1 MKLTKYLAVGL
12 LSASLIAMELIWT
25 RIFSAE
31 FFYTFAFLILSL
43 AILGLGLGALS
54 LRFFPKLDDE
64 KRIPS
69 YIALSSLMII
79 IGPVLVFQL
88 GINFPTLFSDFSE
101 IVKLIFALFLLGAP
115 YFLGGI
121 ALAVIFKNHSSDM
134 PKIYMFDLAGAGIG
148 VLLAIIFMNLIGT
161 QQTAVWAALPAIAAA
176 FLFTSKKITPL
187 PVMSAL
193 LMIILSFYA
202 SDTLRTNREEPARV
216 IFEHWDAMAKL
227 KIYEY
232 KPGYRGINIDNHAS
246 TTVIGLPGGYN
257 DSLLKLYD
265 YFGINIGYLIRQFK
279 HTDFLALGSGGGK
292 DVAHALAEGAE
303 KVYAV
308 EVNPQINY
316 LVTEG
321 ELADFT
327 GNLMNDPRVEVVTE
341 DARAFVRKYENKFD
355 VIFAFSANSYAALA
369 SGAFALAENYLF
381 TVEAFEDYW
390 HSLSDSGYLVMEH
403 HFYVPRLVSEMM
415 EAAKDL
421 GIDDIKKHIAVYDMP
436 EWRRKLLLVS
446 KKPLDR
452 ETITHAIGGLGPDF
466 HNIQLLFPPQPATKD
481 NIINQIIQRGWEEVA
496 DEVPYDISPS
506 YDDRPYT
513 PQMGLWKNFTLDKL
527 KKLEGFEEFFGFP
540 LAKMIII
547 LILIIVSFI
556 IVPLNLLPFL
566 RNGRKMKT
574 PAWMYFFFIGMGF
587 MMVEVIMIQKYTL
600 FIGPSIYSIV
610 TILLTMLLFSGMGSR
625 FSAKLKPA
633 AVFGG
638 IIILL
643 LIDVFAFTELIYV
656 LEGLDLELRIFFT
669 VLFLAPVSFLMGMPF
684 PKGAVRAG
692 NFTDWGFA
700 VNGAASVLGSTLI
713 VLIAF
718 SYGFRVALLLG
729 AGMYALAYLVINRSG
744 QWK

>member
-54 LRFFPKLDDE
+54 LRFFPKLDNE
-64 KRIPS
+64 KRIAS
-69 YIALSSLMII
+69 YISLSSLMII

-88 GINFPTLFSDFSE
+88 GINFPTLFSNFSE

-121 ALAVIFKNHSSDM
+121 ALAVIFKNYSEDM
-134 PKIYMFDLAGAGIG
+134 PKIYMYDLAGAGIG
-148 VLLAIIFMNLIGT
+148 VFLAIIFMNVIGT

-176 FLFTSKKITPL
+176 FLFTSKKISPL
-187 PVMSAL
+187 PVIAAV

-202 SDTLRTNREEPARV
+202 SDTLRTKKDEPARV
-216 IFEHWDAMAKL
+216 IYEHWDAMAKL

-232 KPGYRGINIDNHAS
+232 NQMYRGINIDNHAS
-246 TTVIGLPGGYN
+246 TTVIGFPGGYN
-257 DSLLKLYD
+257 DSLLQIHD
-265 YFGINIGYLIRQFK
+265 YFGINIGYLIRQFE

-308 EVNPQINY
+308 EVNPHINY

-321 ELADFT
+321 DLSRFT

-341 DARAFVRKYENKFD
+341 DARAYVRKYEDKFD

-415 EAAKDL
+415 EAAENL

-446 KKPLDR
+446 KKPLDKQ
-452 ETITHAIGGLGPDF
+452 TISYAVGGLGPEF

-481 NIINQIIQRGWEEVA
+481 NVINQIIQRGWEEVA

-506 YDDRPYT
+506 YDDRPFT
-513 PQMGLWKNFTLDKL
+513 PQMGLWKNFTMEKLD
-527 KKLEGFEEFFGFP
+527 KLEGFEEFFGFP
-540 LAKMIII
+540 LSKMIIL
-547 LILIIVSFI
+547 LILIIVSFV

-566 RNGRKMKT
+566 KKGKKMKA

-600 FIGPSIYSIV
+600 FIGPSVYSIV
-610 TILLTMLLFSGMGSR
+610 TILLSMLIISGIGSR

-643 LIDVFAFTELIYV
+643 LIDIFVFTELIYV
-656 LEGLDLELRIFFT
+656 LEGLGLPFRIFFT
-669 VLFLAPVSFLMGMPF
+669 ALFLAPVSFLMGMPF
-684 PKGAVRAG
+684 PKGALRAG
-692 NFTDWGFA
+692 AFTDWGFA

-718 SYGFRVALLLG
+718 SYGFKVSLLLG
-729 AGMYALAYLVINRSG
+729 AAMYAFAFLIMRNPG
-744 QWK
+744 EWK